1 MKYFKHIETI
11 NGLERTRYFQPEG
24 TRMCIPPEAPDNMDY
39 ARMMAEVEG
48 GYLQNGD
55 FVAAGTSTIEEIDDT
70 PE

>member
-1 MKYFKHIETI
+1 MMKYFKHIQTI
-11 NGLERTRYFQPEG
+11 NGVDQVKYFHPEG
-24 TRMCIPPEAPDNMDY
+24 TNMSIPEAPDNTDY

-48 GYLQNGD
+48 GYLPNGD